1 MTRSSRALSL
11 VLLAAAVGTAACRK
25 QAAEP
30 IVTPG
35 PDSSATSLVDS
46 AAIRDS
52 IDRARRLAEEEEA
65 RRLAAANSGDRERR
79 MAEMRAALTAP
90 VYFDYNQAELA
101 EDARMTLDGKVP
113 VLVANPGLRVR
124 IAGHTDSRGSDEY
137 NVALGQRR
145 AATVREYL
153 SARGVDASRMDIV
166 SFGEE
171 MPAVPGED
179 EGAWAQNRRAE
190 FEVVAGEITNVGE
203 GRP

>member
-1 MTRSSRALSL
+1 MTRSTRAPFL
-11 VLLAAAVGTAACRK
+11 LLAAAAVALAACRR
-25 QAAEP
+25 QAEPP

-35 PDSSATSLVDS
+35 PDTASTAMVDS

-52 IDRARRLAEEEEA
+52 LARARRLAEEEEA
-65 RRLAAANSGDRERR
+65 RRNAGNTADRERR
-79 MAEMRAALTAP
+79 LAEMRSALTAP

-101 EDARMTLDGKVP
+101 EDARATLDAKVP
-113 VLVANPGLRVR
+113 VLAANPGLRVR
-124 IAGHTDSRGSDEY
+124 IAGHTDSRGADEY

-145 AATVREYL
+145 AVTVREYL
-153 SARGVDASRMDIV
+153 AARGIDPSRLDIV

-190 FEVVAGEITNVGE
+190 FEIVAGEITNVGE
-203 GRP
+203 SRP

>member
-46 AAIRDS
+46 AALRDS

>member
-101 EDARMTLDGKVP
+101 EDARMTLDAKVP

>member
-1 MTRSSRALSL
+1 MTRSSRALTL
-11 VLLAAAVGTAACRK
+11 LLLAAAGAVACRTP
-25 QAAEP
+25 AAEP
-30 IVTPG
+30 IVTPD
-35 PDSSATSLVDS
+35 PDSAATSLVDS

-52 IDRARRLAEEEEA
+52 LERARRAAEDSA
-65 RRLAAANSGDRERR
+65 RLAAEAGAGDRERR
-79 MAEMRAALTAP
+79 LAEMRAALTAP

-101 EDARMTLDGKVP
+101 EDARMTLDAKVP
-113 VLVANPGLRVR
+113 VLVANPGLRLR

-153 SARGVDASRMDIV
+153 AARGVDESRLDLV

-203 GRP
+203 VRP